1 MPAKKISRT
10 TYKLNEKGVCKLL
23 ATIAN
28 HGFIET
34 GHVEAVKHARN
45 IFEAV
50 KGNEK
55 RPITSEEASKL
66 IRKGLE

>member
-1 MPAKKISRT
+1 MQKKINRT
-10 TYKLNEKGVCKLL
+10 IYKLDEKGVCKLL
-23 ATIAN
+23 ATIAT
-28 HGFIET
+28 HGFTET
-34 GHVEAVKHARN
+34 GHVEAVKYAKN
-45 IFEAV
+45 IFIAV

>member
-1 MPAKKISRT
+1 MKKSRT

-28 HGFIET
+28 HGFTET
-34 GHVEAVKHARN
+34 GHVEAVKHAKY
-45 IFEAV
+45 IFIAV
-50 KGNEK
+50 KGNER
-55 RPITSEEASKL
+55 RPVTNEEASKL

>member
-1 MPAKKISRT
+1 MPKKISRT
-10 TYKLNEKGVCKLL
+10 VYKINEKGVCKLL

-28 HGFIET
+28 HGLTET

-45 IFEAV
+45 VFVAV
-50 KGNEK
+50 KGNVK
-55 RPITSEEASKL
+55 QPITREEASKL